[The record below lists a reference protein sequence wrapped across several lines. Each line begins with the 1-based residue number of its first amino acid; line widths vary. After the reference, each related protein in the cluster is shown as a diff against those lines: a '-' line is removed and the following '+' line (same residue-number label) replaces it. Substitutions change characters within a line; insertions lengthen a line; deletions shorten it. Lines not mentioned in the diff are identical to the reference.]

1 MHKSTAIYRS
11 PDEIIN
17 LKIRI
22 RIREVGGGGDDPLE
36 EIQTFRWQQKIFGQF
51 ERGFYLD
58 RKNCATELERK
69 YHAEVAKLSE
79 KSNVVFSYVNDD
91 GYEGVDDNCG
101 KMHLMADL
109 GDSQATN
116 LCTVTYDP
124 ARKVLTMR
132 PDFTQSEPYRIH
144 IEGDVKRIFQYR
156 IDDVSEKIPFDA
168 QLKENEI
175 LDRINLHQQKL
186 KLDKGHAGF
195 ELPGKNKLD
204 VCLYLEILAARNFEN
219 DNVYVQYFIDLPAHW
234 SCKNSDALK
243 GCTQTSIRA
252 NSEDG
257 AAHFGLPFEI
267 CLEYDVQRMDEEEI
281 LKSPYVYFEAVSK
294 DFWDRFRTEGLAYTI
309 LPVTQAGVYSYELRC
324 LRICPEGIACNLRR
338 FFIGDFS
345 NYDHITCASLPRE
358 PREVRFAYFRP
369 VITFFQG
376 RMNRYG
382 VLSVGTGEISVRVS
396 VLQQS
401 QAFSEDFASEN
412 GNRQRK
418 FLLDKLNTSVL
429 IKSIEQVVAAFKV
442 AKRKMVEARKNV

>member
-22 RIREVGGGGDDPLE
+22 RIREIGGGDDSLE

-51 ERGFYLD
+51 ERSFYLD

-91 GYEGVDDNCG
+91 GYEGVDDNCE

-109 GDSQATN
+109 GDSQANN

-124 ARKVLTMR
+124 VQKVLTMR

-144 IEGDVKRIFQYR
+144 IEGDVKKIFHYR

-168 QLKENEI
+168 QLKEDEI

-186 KLDKGHAGF
+186 KLDKGHTEF

-204 VCLYLEILAARNFEN
+204 VCLYLEILAARNFEH

-243 GCTQTSIRA
+243 GCTQTSFRA
-252 NSEDG
+252 NSDDG

-267 CLEYDVQRMDEEEI
+267 CLEYDVQRMDEEEV
-281 LKSPYVYFEAVSK
+281 LKSPYIYFEAVSK
-294 DFWDRFRTEGLAYTI
+294 DSWDRFRTEGLAYTI
-309 LPVTQAGVYSYELRC
+309 LPVTQAGLHSYALRC
-324 LRICPEGIACNLRR
+324 LRICPEGIVGNLRR

-345 NYDHITCASLPRE
+345 NYDHITWASLPRE
-358 PREVRFAYFRP
+358 PRE
-369 VITFFQG
+369 G

-412 GNRQRK
+412 GKTTRRRK